1 MRIGVNLGPTGDWS
15 AMIAATQVA
24 EKSGFDAIS
33 FLDHYHTEKLEW
45 PYICGWSAYGALA
58 MLTSRIHLV
67 PMVIDRM
74 NYLPGVLAKEA
85 TTLSIASAGRFE
97 LGIGAGDYFEE
108 ARAWGIKVPD
118 ASTRITGL
126 KETVTILRRIWQ
138 GEKVTFEGEQ
148 FHLVN
153 AASTPVPPKPIRVVV
168 GAGSSRRLIRSAV
181 EYANEINVYANDDV
195 IRFAR
200 QEIDATNSV
209 VSLSVYAWD
218 WPEDITTKLA
228 LWEKLGVER
237 VFLTFWHPF
246 DKIPEA
252 VKFIS

>member
-1 MRIGVNLGPTGDWS
+1 MHIGVNLGPTGDWA
-15 AMIAATQVA
+15 AMVVATQLA
-24 EKSGFDAIS
+24 ERSGFDAVS

-58 MLTSRIHLV
+58 MATSRIHLV

-85 TTLSIASAGRFE
+85 TTLSIASEGRFE

-108 ARAWGIKVPD
+108 ARAWGIEVPK
-118 ASTRITGL
+118 ASVRIKGL
-126 KETVTILRRIWQ
+126 EETVAILRRIWQ

-153 AASTPVPPKPIRVVV
+153 AASTPIPPKPIRVVV
-168 GAGSSRRLIRSAV
+168 GAGSSRRLIQSAV
-181 EYANEINVYANDDV
+181 EYADEINVYADDDI
-195 IRFAR
+195 IRFAHGTIASSQR
-200 QEIDATNSV
+200 SM
-209 VSLSVYAWD
+209 SLSVYVWD
-218 WPEDITTKLA
+218 WPENIEAKLA
-228 LWEKLGVER
+228 QWEQLGVER

-246 DKIPEA
+246 DKITEA
-252 VKFIS
+252 IKFLS